1 MTKKDVRTGDRM
13 LSDVIDPVALVL
25 LLVAVVYLVM
35 AIAYGR

>member
-1 MTKKDVRTGDRM
+1 M